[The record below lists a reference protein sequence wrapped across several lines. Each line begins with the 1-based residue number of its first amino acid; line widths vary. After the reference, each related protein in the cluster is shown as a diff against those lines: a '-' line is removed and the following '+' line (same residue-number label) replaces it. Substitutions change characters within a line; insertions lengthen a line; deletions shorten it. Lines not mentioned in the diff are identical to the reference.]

1 MSNIMMIQ
9 IFNINISAI
18 KNFNRLFQMPLMKEI
33 MIIIIN
39 LMEWV
44 D

>member
-9 IFNINISAI
+9 IFNININAI